1 MLIFY
6 REMVTNGDPEQVM
19 PIVQELAALGKK
31 HGVPLNIWSG
41 SNGHVFGTMGVSV
54 RYESLSA
61 RAAAGAKLY
70 ADKQFLAATRRLQEV
85 MIGAPGPD
93 MINNIIRGGEGN
105 QEIPLGTVVT
115 QNQFQLANSGDF
127 LKALTHLNELADLV
141 KKLVGIDPMIGHT
154 MYGPLG
160 GLGTLSAYANFAQ
173 VDEVVAKLLVSDEY
187 MTKFLE
193 GGKYAL
199 PGSSMQRQVVKIA

>member
-31 HGVPLNIWSG
+31 HGVPLSIWSG
-41 SNGHVFGTMGVSV
+41 SNGHVFGTIGVSV

-70 ADKQFLAATRRLQEV
+70 ADKQFIAVGRRLQEV

-93 MINNIIRGGEGN
+93 MINNIVRGGEGTS
-105 QEIPLGTVVT
+105 PLGTVVT

-127 LKALTHLNELADLV
+127 LKALTHLNEMADLV

-154 MYGPLG
+154 LYGPLG
-160 GLGTLSAYANFAQ
+160 GVGTFSASANFAQ
-173 VDEVVAKLLVSDEY
+173 VDEVLAKLLVNDEY

-193 GGKYAL
+193 GGKFAL
-199 PGSSMQRQVVKIA
+199 PGSITQRHMVKIA

>member
-1 MLIFY
+1 MLVFF
-6 REMVTNGDPEQVM
+6 REFITNGDPEQVM

-31 HGVPLNIWSG
+31 HGVPLSIWSG
-41 SNGHVFGTMGVSV
+41 SNGHVFGTIGVSV

-70 ADKQFLAATRRLQEV
+70 ADKQFIAVGRRLQEV

-93 MINNIIRGGEGN
+93 MINNIVRGGEGN
-105 QEIPLGTVVT
+105 QQSPLGTVVT

-127 LKALTHLNELADLV
+127 LKALTHLNEMADLV

-154 MYGPLG
+154 LYGPLG
-160 GLGTLSAYANFAQ
+160 GVGTFSASANFAQ
-173 VDEVVAKLLVSDEY
+173 VDEVLAKLLVNDEY

-193 GGKYAL
+193 GGKFAL
-199 PGSSMQRQVVKIA
+199 PGSITQRHMVKIA